1 MQALEELVARWRNNP
16 DSEATQAL
24 CAHLGTFPEAELMRE
39 VGNAAEAWHRDNHMV
54 MLSVGLMFLDA
65 GLLPDAQAA
74 MVHAAKLDSDGGEAY
89 RYLGEV
95 LLRRGDATRGEQVLA
110 KAIELGNDDPDTRLW
125 HERAVVYRS
134 LEKRRGPEAVAAE
147 IARTAPREAP
157 VDSPPLLRAGAS
169 LRAPRARAEVRRSRP
184 PPAAGR
190 PAAARRS
197 SPPAAPRRPGTPRMG
212 SRPQHTLPLAEAPA
226 PVIPRTASGSP
237 RSPAGSAAAT
247 NPFAD
252 LLERPTIEDRDLGA
266 SPLDALSPSLE
277 PMGASLDPLPPGIH
291 SLASTL
297 EPSYGPSPLIAA
309 AAPLVG
315 AAAPLVAA
323 PAPLVSDRSATLDDG
338 LSLPPEAILASLAQV
353 GLFEPQSGVTPA
365 WETAPR
371 ERPRRT
377 WVLAGAIA
385 VTLVL
390 AAGGYQYARGKQED
404 QAREARGIER
414 ELASLLDSARASDLR
429 ATEPLFQRL
438 FDLDSRGQTA
448 AKLWLLDR
456 VERVLLGDEPNQGL
470 ESAIQRARG
479 VGVPE
484 PAVVY
489 GNIASALAE
498 GDLASAARLIE
509 RWDGDEQTKNDAH
522 YQLLAGVVFERAG
535 DERALERY
543 GRAASLGT
551 SRLAHV
557 LAARLATIAL
567 EPSAAKPLQDAAYA
581 ALGDD
586 ASTRALQALAWA
598 AAGAEGTP
606 PAAPSDVDKTNLPLP
621 LRSAELS
628 VAAIVASAAG
638 KHEEARRG
646 FEEAI
651 AGASSPAF
659 ATWIGY
665 RAVERGYTAVARAA
679 ALQAAQLS
687 VVYLPAQALAT
698 RIALADGRFA
708 DAERLASTLGPMA
721 QEPLW
726 IRAAGAYENLQA
738 EALAKQVASLPS
750 GSEQSATVAALL
762 RAPQVLSGRAPK
774 KGELER
780 WANDRQIWGVFIAF
794 DAALDSG
801 NLKWAE
807 TTAAAQRWDAAQP
820 AAALRLTRLARY
832 KGDSARALQTA
843 APLLEAAASNSRYL
857 SEAVL
862 LLVDSGR
869 PDDALPLLQK
879 SAAGTGAL
887 APWLNALV
895 DAARGDTKEAASRIA
910 KLAPPGS
917 DAPLQEQVLAL
928 RALAKAG
935 DRRAKPLYAALS
947 ARFGKHPDVQ
957 QAGRDLSGK
966 R

>member
-16 DSEATQAL
+16 DPEATQAL

-39 VGNAAEAWHRDNHMV
+39 VGSAAEAWHRDNHMV

-74 MVHAAKLDSDGGEAY
+74 MVHAAKLDSGGGEAY

-125 HERAVVYRS
+125 HERAVIYRS

-157 VDSPPLLRAGAS
+157 VDSPLLLRAGAS

-226 PVIPRTASGSP
+226 PVIPRVPGAAP
-237 RSPAGSAAAT
+237 RPPADIAPAA

-252 LLERPTIEDRDLGA
+252 LLERPTIDDRSLGA
-266 SPLDALSPSLE
+266 APLDALAASFE
-277 PMGASLDPLPPGIH
+277 PTDASLGTLPPGLH
-291 SLASTL
+291 SLASAL
-297 EPSYGPSPLIAA
+297 EPSEDPAA
-309 AAPLVG
+309 YAG
-315 AAAPLVAA
+315 A
-323 PAPLVSDRSATLDDG
+323 PAPYVGATAPVVRAQSIPLADE
-338 LSLPPEAILASLAQV
+338 LRLPPEAILASLAEV

-385 VTLVL
+385 TTLAL
-390 AAGGYQYARGKQED
+390 ARGGYQYARGVQAD

-414 ELASLLDSARASDLR
+414 ELASLLDGARASDLR

-456 VERVLLGDEPNQGL
+456 VERVLLGDESAQGL

-484 PAVVY
+484 AEVVY
-489 GNIASALAE
+489 GNMASALAE

-509 RWDGDEQTKNDAH
+509 RWDGDEQSKSDAR

-543 GRAASLGT
+543 GRAASMGS

-567 EPSAAKPLQDAAYA
+567 EPGAAKPLQDAAYA

-598 AAGAEGTP
+598 AAGAEGAS
-606 PAAPSDVDKTNLPLP
+606 PATPSDADKADLPLP
-621 LRSAELS
+621 LRSVELS

-638 KHEEARRG
+638 KHDEAMRG

-651 AGASSPAF
+651 KGASSPAF

-687 VVYLPAQALAT
+687 VVYMPAQALAT

-726 IRAAGAYENLQA
+726 IRAAGAYESLQA
-738 EALAKQVASLPS
+738 DALAQQIASLPS
-750 GSEQSATVAALL
+750 GSDHSATVAALL

-780 WANDRQIWGVFIAF
+780 WANERQIWGVFIAF

-807 TTAAAQRWDAAQP
+807 TTAAAQRWDASQP

-832 KGDSARALQTA
+832 KGDSARALQA
-843 APLLEAAASNSRYL
+843 ATPLLEAAASSPRYL

-862 LLVDSGR
+862 LLVDAGR

-879 SAAGTGAL
+879 SAAGSGAL

-910 KLAPPGS
+910 KLSPPAS

-935 DRRAKPLYAALS
+935 DRRAKPLFTSLS